1 VNGGV
6 AAVPDGDPARRSA
19 ASLYPFLPHVFD
31 RFYRATQSRG
41 LPGAG
46 LGLAI
51 VCQVADAHGGA
62 VAATER
68 RGRRAAAHVPA
79 DGGVVSIQVITSFL
93 TAPFQHLS

>member
-1 VNGGV
+1 VNDGV

-62 VAATER
+62 VAATNAEGGALLR
-68 RGRRAAAHVPA
+68 MCLPTAASSLSKSLP
-79 DGGVVSIQVITSFL
+79 VS
-93 TAPFQHLS
+93 